1 MKRKFFLPRAVVA
14 VGLEQAL
21 VTMQQRS
28 RFLMTA
34 AHAPGEDDVGAGLL
48 TIHNHPCTVLPGTSG
63 SWHLTGGLVTLH
75 VTAGEQAAQHLPVD
89 RLQPRGCP
97 AHPFHH
103 GLARDR
109 RAPACEEF
117 LLAKQRKVVDIL
129 GDEHPSEQSGRGVAA
144 GHRPRG
150 RGRHH
155 GRLGTLGLT
164 PELRPTIS
172 RLNSFGGTLST
183 SKVRSSPIFSKA
195 AGSTFTSSG
204 RISTVY
210 AVTIASRSAA
220 LVNRRP
226 R

>member
-1 MKRKFFLPRAVVA
+1 
-14 VGLEQAL
+14 
-21 VTMQQRS
+21 
-28 RFLMTA
+28 MTA
-34 AHAPGEDDVGAGLL
+34 AHAPGEDDVGAGLADDPQPPL
-48 TIHNHPCTVLPGTSG
+48 HGLARHVGVLAS
-63 SWHLTGGLVTLH
+63 HRGLVTLH

-172 RLNSFGGTLST
+172 RLNSFGGTIST